1 MRVHELDRVFETPYL
16 LLSLHDYA
24 GTRRRE
30 ASDDK
35 MPKVR
40 RQGISTDD
48 KERTSS
54 LLLLQVHAAADYFS
68 HDKTLMTN
76 TPPPVLVDL
85 ILDPYLFNAVP
96 QSLVPTAGYI
106 FIVAVVTFFL
116 AKWIARRMTE
126 IADTNESVTKKSE

>member
-1 MRVHELDRVFETPYL
+1 MRVHELESVFETPHL
-16 LLSLHDYA
+16 LLSLHNYTS
-24 GTRRRE
+24 TRQRE

-35 MPKVR
+35 TPKVR
-40 RQGISTDD
+40 RQGISIDD
-48 KERTSS
+48 NDRTSS
-54 LLLLQVHAAADYFS
+54 LLFLQVHAAADYFS

-106 FIVAVVTFFL
+106 FTVAVVTFFL
-116 AKWIARRMTE
+116 AKWIARRMTD
-126 IADTNESVTKKSE
+126 IADINESVTKKSE